1 MVSKSFRCN
10 VRFALT
16 FGSLL
21 LAATSCAH
29 SFAQTAPLL
38 RPGVV
43 PAKPASA
50 AVDVKS
56 GTDSAQEHLK
66 VWGKWKIV
74 VKNPDGTIASTN
86 EFENSLVADGA
97 LTAEDLLAG
106 YIVPNFWSVGLFNG
120 PGFGS
125 GPGPCSSGNV
135 GACFI
140 VPSTTT
146 TAGANV
152 CKIYTES
159 SGIFGTCV
167 ASGLTTAIVGSAFQL
182 SGGFTATNTGTI
194 GGVVTTMVYCSTDP
208 NGTVTPATITTA
220 TPAACATGAS
230 YSNVRKFTQALPT
243 STPAFT
249 PISVTSGQIIQVTVA
264 LSFS

>member
-1 MVSKSFRCN
+1 MVSRSFRCN
-10 VRFALT
+10 ARFALT

-38 RPGVV
+38 RPVGV
-43 PAKPASA
+43 PAKLTSA
-50 AVDVKS
+50 AVAVKP

-74 VKNPDGTIASTN
+74 VKNPDGTVASTT
-86 EFENSLVADGA
+86 EFENSLVADGK
-97 LTAEDLLAG
+97 LTAEELLAG
-106 YIVPNFWSVGLFNG
+106 YIVPNFWSVGLING
-120 PGFGS
+120 PSYGT
-125 GPGPCSSGNV
+125 GPGPCGSGTV
-135 GACFI
+135 GACYI
-140 VPSTTT
+140 VPSTTST
-146 TAGANV
+146 VGANV
-152 CKIYTES
+152 CKEYQQSTAVL
-159 SGIFGTCV
+159 GTCV
-167 ASGLTTAIVGSAFQL
+167 ASGLTSSIVGSAFQL

-208 NGTVTPATITTA
+208 NGNETPATVTTT
-220 TPAACATGAS
+220 TPAACAAGAT
-230 YSNVRKFTQALPT
+230 YSDVRKFTQAYSG

-249 PISVTSGQIIQVTVA
+249 PINVTSGQIIQVTVA